1 MLLFY
6 RYQVNDDGTLIDNDN
21 GRIIWPF
28 TENKGKVVKPF
39 HLVLD
44 DNGKRHYFS
53 VKFLLEKLGSEIEEI
68 VITERVNHKTAEVLK
83 LDNLVGVDR
92 VNAML
97 DALLD

>member
-53 VKFLLEKLGSEIEEI
+53 VNFLLEKLGSEIEEI
-68 VITERVNHKTAEVLK
+68 VITNRQNHTTSELLDLNGLSSKERVDKMFE
-83 LDNLVGVDR
+83 
-92 VNAML
+92 
-97 DALLD
+97 ALL